1 MLSGGLT
8 GKKVLFGSEQA
19 SEHLFFTAAFFSDF
33 THGRRGVKV
42 KKVSIVVEKR
52 ASGMSH
58 RAHGDALGPT
68 RLTLA

>member
-19 SEHLFFTAAFFSDF
+19 SDHLFFTAAFFSDF

-42 KKVSIVVEKR
+42 KKVRVVEKR

-68 RLTLA
+68 RLTRA